1 MFQIAFLTL
10 GLVVLTLVIA
20 FIFKKQQRVILWA
33 AALILFIGTCLMI
46 GLGVVNIY
54 ENGVVN
60 QNTLFSVILAFFCSA
75 KFACDAEK
83 THRALQKKA
92 ATLVEQ
98 SSNPPN
104 EESTEQETPG
114 DVVLQ
119 GDNAH
124 VQLTGKLDTPLARD
138 VFARALKA
146 GLMEEVDG
154 HYKWKES
161 KALLAYMCGRIYC
174 GDKPGYDEREE
185 KTYWKFGRTE
195 FFPETELNALFGV
208 KALGQSRTNRKDLA
222 VPQGSNKI
230 DDLFK
235 QPS

>member
-104 EESTEQETPG
+104 DDKDKAADEVFNASHPFLKADESELYGSGHEGRTPAKPKSG
-114 DVVLQ
+114 IPYINSAQIRVASVQDRRLPINTRDIYRRFFSALPAPVPLYFERVVL
-119 GDNAH
+119 N
-124 VQLTGKLDTPLARD
+124 V
-138 VFARALKA
+138 
-146 GLMEEVDG
+146 
-154 HYKWKES
+154 
-161 KALLAYMCGRIYC
+161 
-174 GDKPGYDEREE
+174 
-185 KTYWKFGRTE
+185 
-195 FFPETELNALFGV
+195 
-208 KALGQSRTNRKDLA
+208 
-222 VPQGSNKI
+222 
-230 DDLFK
+230 
-235 QPS
+235 

>member
-104 EESTEQETPG
+104 DDKDKAAMRYSMPHVPSWKPVSLNYMVQDMKEERQHRQS
-114 DVVLQ
+114 
-119 GDNAH
+119 H
-124 VQLTGKLDTPLARD
+124 
-138 VFARALKA
+138 
-146 GLMEEVDG
+146 
-154 HYKWKES
+154 
-161 KALLAYMCGRIYC
+161 
-174 GDKPGYDEREE
+174 
-185 KTYWKFGRTE
+185 E
-195 FFPETELNALFGV
+195 FHN
-208 KALGQSRTNRKDLA
+208 
-222 VPQGSNKI
+222 
-230 DDLFK
+230 
-235 QPS
+235 

>member
-104 EESTEQETPG
+104 DDKDKATDE
-114 DVVLQ
+114 VF
-119 GDNAH
+119 NAS
-124 VQLTGKLDTPLARD
+124 RS
-138 VFARALKA
+138 FLKA
-146 GLMEEVDG
+146 DESERVNGQLSYMVQDMNEERQ
-154 HYKWKES
+154 H
-161 KALLAYMCGRIYC
+161 
-174 GDKPGYDEREE
+174 
-185 KTYWKFGRTE
+185 
-195 FFPETELNALFGV
+195 
-208 KALGQSRTNRKDLA
+208 GQS
-222 VPQGSNKI
+222 QEFHI
-230 DDLFK
+230 
-235 QPS
+235 